1 MEGNK
6 LNNTSKMSVV
16 IVVIGVLLLLVAL
29 SAVLLAVFLPG
40 PVGIQGNTGFTGD
53 TGDNAPGVYPK
64 LTSVSTDAIS
74 IQSTGVSYLY
84 TPVFAGGTSG
94 NPVPITL
101 DNIPGYLTIT
111 NSTGK
116 DFYCSYLKQVIKIE
130 IGNVLSFWNYKD
142 GAFYQ
147 PLLLP

>member
-1 MEGNK
+1 
-6 LNNTSKMSVV
+6 MSVV

-29 SAVLLAVFLPG
+29 SAVLLAIFLPG
-40 PVGIQGNTGFTGD
+40 PVGIQGNTGSTGG
-53 TGDNAPGVYPK
+53 TGDNAPGVYPRIMSTATNS
-64 LTSVSTDAIS
+64 LT
-74 IQSTGVSYLY
+74 IQSAGVSYLY
-84 TPVFAGGTSG
+84 TPEFTTGTST

-147 PLLLP
+147 PMLLP